1 MMTLRRKEVPI
12 RMFESSFNFEALAE
26 FLGYFADKLVKMV
39 FQTKEWFDKVS
50 KSFE

>member
-1 MMTLRRKEVPI
+1 
-12 RMFESSFNFEALAE
+12 MFESSFDFGAFAE

-39 FQTKEWFDKVS
+39 FQTKEWLEKVS